1 MANER
6 LLSCIQ
12 TTNLNDLI
20 TKETINAFIEG
31 KEIAIAG
38 ASPKKGN
45 WGLTLMKELK
55 SKGYK
60 VYPVNPKFAEIE
72 DFQCYESVKELPVT
86 VENLILAVN
95 PQRAIEIIGHCSESG
110 IKRVWLNQ
118 GIGDGA
124 YSDSAVQLLKEKKM
138 EYVYGFC
145 PMMFFGKGLHKF
157 HFWMRKNL
165 GKVPAEYSKN

>member
-1 MANER
+1 MEIR
-6 LLSCIQ
+6 SSLSCIQ
-12 TTNLNDLI
+12 TQNLNYLI
-20 TKETINAFIEG
+20 MKETIKAFIEG

-55 SKGYK
+55 GKGYK

-72 DFQCYESVKELPVT
+72 EFQCYESVKELPGT

-95 PQRAIEIIGHCSESG
+95 PQRAIEIIDQCSESG

-124 YSDSAVQLLKEKKM
+124 YSAQGVQLLKDKKM

-165 GKVPAEYSKN
+165 GKVPAEYSQN